1 MEIFKQ
7 LPLELKNY
15 IMYKCNGLQHP
26 TAKIMKE
33 FIEENNLYKTEQFR
47 EPSFY
52 QFLRTCRMLTPQIP
66 IITIIEYDTD
76 GEETIFEY
84 PMSEE
89 HFYFLYESDNDE
101 FLA

>member
-1 MEIFKQ
+1 
-7 LPLELKNY
+7 
-15 IMYKCNGLQHP
+15 
-26 TAKIMKE
+26 
-33 FIEENNLYKTEQFR
+33 
-47 EPSFY
+47 
-52 QFLRTCRMLTPQIP
+52 MLTPQIP